1 MQSIRTA
8 SAPVLLLALGLVLA
22 GCRGP
27 SYVNIPAEKGD
38 LAFNN
43 PNGRT
48 VRAVVAA
55 AVDGVIVQT
64 PLDGPV
70 ALGLPP
76 KAEVLTYESIAD
88 HVESN
93 VVPFPEGEEAAAPTS
108 ATLTVTQVRVR
119 GHKGEVDAVRAQA
132 GGPEQLVTVY
142 TAWDAFGGWRVTRI
156 RPWRMPV
163 PDKPL

>member
-1 MQSIRTA
+1 MQSIR
-8 SAPVLLLALGLVLA
+8 SLVVPVLVAVFGLALT
-22 GCRGP
+22 GCQGP
-27 SYVNIPAEKGD
+27 SYVNIPAENGD

-48 VRAVVAA
+48 VRAVVVA
-55 AVDGVIVQT
+55 AVDGVITQT

-88 HVESN
+88 SVTSN
-93 VVPFPEGEEAAAPTS
+93 VVPFPEGEDAAAPTT

-119 GHKGEVDAVRAQA
+119 GHKGEVDAIRAPA
-132 GGPEQLVTVY
+132 GGAEQLVTVY

-156 RPWRMPV
+156 RPWRIPV
-163 PDKPL
+163 PDQPL

>member
-1 MQSIRTA
+1 MKA
-8 SAPVLLLALGLVLA
+8 LLGALVLGTLLA
-22 GCRGP
+22 GCATSPTGRSQLMLISPEAAIVESRKAYLTTVGQLDREDKLVDDP
-27 SYVNIPAEKGD
+27 R
-38 LAFNN
+38 LAARF
-43 PNGRT
+43 
-48 VRAVVAA
+48 AS
-55 AVDGVIVQT
+55 Q
-64 PLDGPV
+64 
-70 ALGLPP
+70 
-76 KAEVLTYESIAD
+76 AEVLTYESIAD